1 MSTHQ
6 SRTETPSWPGIRS
19 QARAP
24 LMLGLVVF
32 LACLLGIA
40 ARFDNA
46 LASIWPANALM
57 VGILLRVPGSAT
69 WAGWLCAGIAYL
81 AADLLTGSD
90 LPKAVLLNSANLIGV
105 AVTYLVYTRLPN
117 EMIHIRHPMSVLYLA
132 LACSMGACAAGVV
145 GGIANPLLFDG
156 SIMSGWTFWF
166 ITEYANFIA
175 ILPVILSA
183 PPLSTLRLEL
193 SRSLSHRSLRPT
205 PLPLIGLVLSCLAT
219 LAIGGPGAI
228 AFPVPALLWCALTYS
243 VFSTAI
249 LTLATSVWA
258 LVVISLTIP
267 YDESPLISLRL
278 GVFLIALG
286 PIVLACVMQNHSL
299 LLSTLQHTATHDAL
313 TGVSNRIAFLERS
326 RQLLLSGRS
335 PVGVMMIDLDHF
347 KQVND
352 THGHAAGDSVLVS
365 ATTRLR
371 HCLQSDDLL
380 GRLGGE
386 EFAIVIVGRSM
397 EDLHAIAERL
407 RDTIAAEAI
416 PLPDG
421 SSISIT
427 ASIGL
432 SATNASTTPPSI
444 EQLLHAADGAL
455 YRAKREGR
463 NKTVLAS

>member
-1 MSTHQ
+1 MDKHQ
-6 SRTETPSWPGIRS
+6 SHTETAVWHGVRNSM
-19 QARAP
+19 RAP
-24 LMLGLVVF
+24 LILGLFVF

-46 LASIWPANALM
+46 LASIWPANAIL
-57 VGILLRVPGSAT
+57 VGMLLTIPRASTG
-69 WAGWLCAGIAYL
+69 AGWLCAGIAYL

-90 LPKAVLLNSANLIGV
+90 LPKAILLNSANLIGV
-105 AVTYLVYTRLPN
+105 AVTYRVYTRLPGD
-117 EMIHIRHPMSVLYLA
+117 MIRIQHPMSVLYLA
-132 LACSMGACAAGVV
+132 LACSAGACAAGVV

-156 SIMSGWTFWF
+156 SILNGWIFWF
-166 ITEYANFIA
+166 VTEYANYIA

-183 PPLSTLRLEL
+183 PALSTLRLRLRHGL
-193 SRSLSHRSLRPT
+193 SGFPTWPT

-249 LTLATSVWA
+249 LTLIASVWA

-267 YDESPLISLRL
+267 YDEMPLISFRL

-286 PIVLACVMQNHSL
+286 PIILACVMQNHSL
-299 LLSTLQHTATHDAL
+299 LLSRLQYTATHDPL

-365 ATTRLR
+365 ATARLR
-371 HCLQSDDLL
+371 HCLHSDDLL

-397 EDLHAIAERL
+397 EQLQAIAERL
-407 RDTIAAEAI
+407 RETIAADAVT
-416 PLPDG
+416 LPDG

-432 SATNASTTPPSI
+432 STTNATAAPPSI

-463 NKTVLAS
+463 NKTVLAT